1 MCSSPFTRLSMFFGQ
16 FFNDDCNDVDD
27 DDDANVG
34 DGDDDADDDDD
45 NGVQGIHT
53 IVYVLGS
60 ISHTASYLR

>member
-1 MCSSPFTRLSMFFGQ
+1 MFFGQ
-16 FFNDDCNDVDD
+16 LFNDDVDD

-53 IVYVLGS
+53 IEYVLGS